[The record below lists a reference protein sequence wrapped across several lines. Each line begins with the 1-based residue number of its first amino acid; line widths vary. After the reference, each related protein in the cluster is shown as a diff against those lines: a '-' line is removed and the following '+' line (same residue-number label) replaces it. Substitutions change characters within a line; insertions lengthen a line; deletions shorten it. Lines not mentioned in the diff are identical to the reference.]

1 MTDTHTLSPMRRR
14 NATAGGAVAEH
25 ATPATPSNGHRPAAR
40 ASADGAAAM
49 AICNAV
55 VRAFKRSYGK
65 GPTKAKAYMLE
76 DVVAVVAQDT
86 LTTLERTLVRGGHE
100 QLVRE
105 ARRALDDE
113 VARESRGAIEQAT
126 GQRVVGWQTHVDP
139 SADRALALVRLQL
152 PQSPTPTAEGETSR
166 SSGS

>member
-1 MTDTHTLSPMRRR
+1 MTDTHTLSPTRHG

-25 ATPATPSNGHRPAAR
+25 ANPGMLGNGHGPAAR
-40 ASADGAAAM
+40 ASADGAPAT

-76 DVVAVVAQDT
+76 DIVAVVAQDT
-86 LTTLERTLVRGGHE
+86 LTTLERTLVRNGHE

-105 ARRALDDE
+105 ARRALDDD
-113 VARESRGAIEQAT
+113 VARESRRAIEQAT

-139 SADRALALVRLQL
+139 SADRALALVQLQL
-152 PQSPTPTAEGETSR
+152 PQALTSTAEGETSR